1 MTSVAQQS
9 GSPGP
14 PVLQVDGLTRR
25 FGGLTAVDRCSF
37 HIDAGRIT
45 GIIGPNGAG
54 KSTIFNI
61 VTGAL
66 PPTGG
71 RILFEGEDVTGLP
84 AHVLFHRGIVRT
96 FQIPHEFGRLTVL
109 ENLMTVPAAQ
119 PGERLWPV
127 WVAPGAVARR
137 EREVRERAEETLEF
151 LTLWELRDALAMN
164 LSGGQK
170 KLLELGRAMMA
181 EPRLVLLD
189 EPGAGVNPT
198 LLVKLGNMIRRL
210 NRERGYTIV
219 IIEHDM
225 DFIASLCERIIV
237 LAQGA
242 VLTEGTMGAV
252 RRDARVIDAY
262 LGGGEEE
269 AAEPPPASAGTGA
282 RPVSPPRGPG

>member
-1 MTSVAQQS
+1 MAQPS
-9 GSPGP
+9 ESPP
-14 PVLQVDGLTRR
+14 PPILAVDGLTRR

-37 HIDAGRIT
+37 HIDAHRIT

-54 KSTIFNI
+54 KSTIFNM
-61 VTGAL
+61 VAGAL
-66 PPTGG
+66 RPTAG
-71 RILFEGEDVTGLP
+71 RILFDGEDITGLP
-84 AHVLFHRGIVRT
+84 AHALFHRGVVRT

-109 ENLMTVPAAQ
+109 ENLMAVPANQ

-127 WVAPGAVARR
+127 WLAPGSVVRR
-137 EREVRERAEETLEF
+137 EREVRERAEETLDF
-151 LTLWELRDALAMN
+151 LTLWELRDELAMN

-170 KLLELGRAMMA
+170 KLLELGRTMMA

-198 LLVKLGNMIRRL
+198 LLVKLAEMIRRL

-225 DFIASLCERIIV
+225 DFIASLCEQIIV
-237 LAQGA
+237 LAEGS
-242 VLTEGTMGAV
+242 VLTEGTMAAV

-262 LGGGEEE
+262 LGGGEEDT
-269 AAEPPPASAGTGA
+269 STHGT
-282 RPVSPPRGPG
+282 